1 MSESLE
7 KQFHDQMR
15 RIYREASAFGY
26 RPTYFLR
33 MVEEYGGVMAARNL
47 LRKGISDGLER
58 LAREGR
64 LDISMEA
71 LVLKEPW
78 SELFSEEEKALARW
92 ALDTVEKLR

>member
-1 MSESLE
+1 
-7 KQFHDQMR
+7 
-15 RIYREASAFGY
+15 
-26 RPTYFLR
+26 